1 MIKKELRQHQWKAFL
16 RNPMFE
22 RNLGVK
28 IFMFF
33 MFGYFAVIFFMLG
46 LALDKILLGVGEYER
61 AIDTFNSILLF
72 FLAMDFVIKFFFK
85 SNQSM
90 QIAPYMSLPIK
101 RNTLFNFLLQK
112 EFTSF
117 WNFYFL
123 FLIVPFAFKAILPFY
138 GFLSVVLYILFF
150 YLLCVLNSLIVSF
163 ANNLTKRS
171 VWFYIPIAA
180 IFFAPFIFPV
190 TGKLN
195 LGHHTQQIGE
205 LVLNN
210 NLLVWAGLIALV
222 VAFWVIN
229 QMQMRGCL
237 YREMQGIKAEKISS
251 FSGLSFLDQFGEI
264 GGLIQLEIKMILRS
278 NRLKQSVLFSGC
290 IILGFFIY
298 FLYSP
303 NFEKIASTA
312 NGGFVFLLYGMMAV
326 GILGLVMGQYL
337 FTAESSFFDGMMA
350 RKLSVFNMLKGKYFF
365 YSSYTL
371 IVSVFLLVPVFHG
384 KMNLLLLIANLLY
397 VIGPIFFMIFQNVVY
412 NKTYF
417 DLFDKGMM
425 NWKGQSGSMIAITM
439 ITMFLPVVLVLIV
452 KSFFGSNIAYWFMIA
467 TGIIFTLTSQQ
478 WLKWTYNR
486 FLKRKYINMEG
497 FRAN

>member
-180 IFFAPFIFPV
+180 ILFAPFIFPV

-195 LGHHTQQIGE
+195 LGHYTQQLGE
-205 LVLNN
+205 LILNN
-210 NLLVWAGLIALV
+210 NLLVWAGLIGLI
-222 VAFWVIN
+222 VAFWIIN
-229 QMQMRGCL
+229 QMQMRDCL
-237 YREMQGIKAEKISS
+237 YREMQGMKAEKISS

-278 NRLKQSVLFSGC
+278 PRLKQQIFYVGGMILALYIFMLYAAHSTLRENTFVL
-290 IILGFFIY
+290 
-298 FLYSP
+298 
-303 NFEKIASTA
+303 
-312 NGGFVFLLYGMMAV
+312 LLYGMMAV
-326 GILGLVMGQYL
+326 GILGMVMGQYL
-337 FTAESSFFDGMMA
+337 FTAESSFFDGMMV

-365 YSSYTL
+365 YSSYAL
-371 IVSVFLLVPVFHG
+371 IVSIFLLVPVFQG
-384 KMNLLLLIANLLY
+384 KISFQLLIANLLY
-397 VIGPIFFMIFQNVVY
+397 VTGPIFFMMFQNVVF

-425 NWKGQSGSMIAITM
+425 NWKGTSGSMIVIALVA
-439 ITMFLPVVLVLIV
+439 MFLPVVLILIIIA
-452 KSFFGSNIAYWFMIA
+452 FFGSNIAYWFMIV

-497 FRAN
+497 FRSN